1 MFGFIFG
8 VILGLILA
16 IAFELFVIWLL
27 VFKVNKSKD
36 IRK

>member
-8 VILGLILA
+8 VIFGLILA
-16 IAFELFVIWLL
+16 IAVELFFIWLL

-36 IRK
+36 IRE